1 MATAHGFS
9 HALRDFYQHK
19 RVLVTGQTGFKG
31 SWLALWLG
39 RLGAHVSGIALP
51 PDSELG
57 GFRANQMDGLV
68 ESEWVDV
75 RDRDRLHST
84 VARMRPEI
92 VFHLA
97 AQAIVGRSY
106 EDPAATFD
114 TNVLGSVNVLE
125 CVRSIPGVQAAVMI
139 TSDKCYENVEQI
151 WGYRES
157 DRLGGD
163 DPYSASKACAE
174 VAIHSYRRSFLAR
187 DPAPRVASA
196 RAGNVIGGGD
206 WSPFRLIP
214 DCIRSLRQETAIQ
227 IRTPLATRP
236 WQFVLEPLAGYLA
249 LAMHLTRDREY
260 AGAWNFGPAVDA
272 GNTVERAVRAVA
284 RRWGGGE
291 IEVVSNTFHESM
303 ALQLDCTKAHHR
315 LGWRTVL
322 DVPGT
327 MEWTTDWY
335 KHQHTT
341 GDGSMREF
349 SYAQID
355 RFEQLLDRGLEQP

>member
-1 MATAHGFS
+1 MTTHRFS
-9 HALRDFYQHK
+9 QALRDFYRNK
-19 RVLVTGQTGFKG
+19 RVLVTGHTGFKG
-31 SWLALWLG
+31 SWLALWLS

-51 PDSELG
+51 ADSELG
-57 GFRANQMDGLV
+57 SFHANAMAGLM
-68 ESEWVDV
+68 ESELLDV
-75 RDRDRLHST
+75 RDRERLTST
-84 VARMRPEI
+84 FARMRPEI

-114 TNVLGSVNVLE
+114 TNVVGSVNILE
-125 CVRSIPGVQAAVMI
+125 CVRSIESVHAAVMI

-174 VAIHSYRRSFLAR
+174 VAIHSYLRSFLAR

-206 WSPFRLIP
+206 WASFRLIP
-214 DCIRSLRQETAIQ
+214 DCIRSLRKGMTIQ
-227 IRTPLATRP
+227 IRNPLATRP

-249 LAMHLTRDREY
+249 LGMHLIRSREFT
-260 AGAWNFGPAVDA
+260 GAWNFGPAVDA
-272 GNTVERAVRAVA
+272 ANTVERGTREVIRH
-284 RRWGGGE
+284 WGGGE
-291 IEVVSNTFHESM
+291 LEVVANTFHEST

-322 DVPGT
+322 DFPET
-327 MEWTTDWY
+327 MEWTTAWY

-349 SYAQID
+349 SYAQIE
-355 RFEQLLDRGLEQP
+355 RFERLLDDRLERR